1 MATSTRTVPVNSGF
15 TILNGT
21 STGKNDDR
29 FDVWVE
35 YKVTQN
41 VTNNTSAVEAYFYSA
56 LKSGKSSTTR
66 QNSGLNSTFS
76 VNGVSGTVRSNA
88 SYDFTDPKEINELG
102 EYLGTI
108 AHNADGTKS
117 VAIKGSFTTK
127 SDYISGGSISKT
139 ITLPTIARASAPT
152 VSTTKPEIGTAFTI
166 STNRASSAFTH
177 TLTYGFAGKTGTI
190 ATKVGASYAW
200 TPPYTLAADIPN
212 ATSGTCV
219 ITCDTYN
226 GSTKIG
232 SNKVSVVLTVPNN
245 DTTKPTFTLA
255 LTPYHT
261 DTAAEN
267 DAIVNTAGGTV
278 SLAGKYVKAR
288 SKVKAAFTASSAYS
302 SIKSYTLTVG
312 GKAKTSTTAGITEL
326 ISDLILNAGEVS
338 AVFRVTD
345 ARGYYAEETVPITV
359 IDYAAPKLTKVQVF
373 RCLEDGTKNDDG
385 TYVYVRA
392 TKSYSKLTGENTAG
406 GSVTQGNLC
415 SMQFRYKPVS
425 DSEYSAPIV
434 LIPET
439 DVETDT
445 YAGVLPDVAMPYTL
459 SFDVELSAKD
469 LLGEKYTIGIPIAT
483 AQTDF
488 NLNNNKAAFGK
499 YAEKE
504 GTLEVDWYLYMHDHK
519 IQAVADP
526 EEAND
531 AATKNYVDSV
541 RKVVDV
547 TSLIKLTP
555 STNCKTAEVVKAF
568 RTGNVVTVRINLT
581 TSAAVAAGGNLDA
594 TLQFTDAS
602 LTPVD
607 VSFGASFLSTQ
618 IFGTRLTS
626 SDVRYRIAAATSSG
640 TTLNAAFT
648 YICTG

>member
-1 MATSTRTVPVNSGF
+1 MATSTRTVPVHSGY

-21 STGKNDDR
+21 SSGKNDDR

-35 YKVTQN
+35 YKVTAQSVADN
-41 VTNNTSAVEAYFYSA
+41 ASTVKAYFYSA
-56 LKSGKSSTTR
+56 LKSGKSSTTK

-76 VNGVSGTVRSNA
+76 VNGVSGTVKSNA
-88 SYDFTDPKEINELG
+88 SYDFTDPDNNNLLG
-102 EYLGTI
+102 NYSGTI

-117 VAIKGSFTTK
+117 VAVKGSFTTK

-152 VSTTKPEIGTAFTI
+152 VSTTKPAIGTAFTI

-177 TLTYGFAGKTGTI
+177 TLTYSFAGKTGTI

-200 TPPYTLAADIPN
+200 TPPYSLAADIPK

-232 SNKVSVVLTVPNN
+232 SNTVSVVLTVPNN

-261 DTAAEN
+261 DTAAED

-288 SKVKAAFTASSAYS
+288 SKVKATFTASSEYS

-312 GKAKTSTTAGITEL
+312 GKAKTSATAGITEL

-345 ARGYYAEETVPITV
+345 ARGFYAEQVFPITV
-359 IDYAAPKLTKVQVF
+359 IDYAAPKLTSVQVF

-392 TKSYSKLTGENTAG
+392 TKSYSKLTSENTAG

-445 YAGVLPDVAMPYTL
+445 YAGVLPNVVMPYTL

-469 LLGEKYTIGIPIAT
+469 LLGEEYMVEIPIPT

-499 YAEKE
+499 
-504 GTLEVDWYLYMHDHK
+504 
-519 IQAVADP
+519 
-526 EEAND
+526 
-531 AATKNYVDSV
+531 
-541 RKVVDV
+541 
-547 TSLIKLTP
+547 
-555 STNCKTAEVVKAF
+555 
-568 RTGNVVTVRINLT
+568 
-581 TSAAVAAGGNLDA
+581 
-594 TLQFTDAS
+594 
-602 LTPVD
+602 
-607 VSFGASFLSTQ
+607 
-618 IFGTRLTS
+618 
-626 SDVRYRIAAATSSG
+626 
-640 TTLNAAFT
+640 
-648 YICTG
+648 